1 MKMDDQPAESQKHRI
16 TNNINPYPLE
26 KGVHTMKLIL
36 HWLVV
41 AVALVAAAFLVPG
54 IRVEGDGTIAVL
66 VMAAILGIVNV
77 VIRPILA
84 FLSCGFIILT
94 MGLFMLV
101 INAITLWLSSSIAV
115 NWFNVGFYVDGF
127 WPALLGSIIVSIVSF
142 LLSVILFRGER

>member
-1 MKMDDQPAESQKHRI
+1 
-16 TNNINPYPLE
+16 
-26 KGVHTMKLIL
+26 MKLIL

-41 AVALVAAAFLVPG
+41 AVALVAAAYLVPG

-66 VMAAILGIVNV
+66 VMAAVLGIVNV

-101 INAITLWLSSSIAV
+101 VNALTLWLASSIAV

-127 WPALLGSIIVSIVSF
+127 LPALLGSIIVSIVSF
-142 LLSVILFRGER
+142 LLSMVLFRGNR

>member
-1 MKMDDQPAESQKHRI
+1 
-16 TNNINPYPLE
+16 
-26 KGVHTMKLIL
+26 MKLIL

-41 AVALVAAAFLVPG
+41 AVALVAAAYLVPG

-66 VMAAILGIVNV
+66 VMAAVLGVVNV

-101 INAITLWLSSSIAV
+101 INALTLWLASSIAV

-142 LLSVILFRGER
+142 LLSMVLFRGKR

>member
-1 MKMDDQPAESQKHRI
+1 MR
-16 TNNINPYPLE
+16 
-26 KGVHTMKLIL
+26 LIL

-41 AVALVAAAFLVPG
+41 AVALVAAAYLVPG
-54 IRVEGDGTIAVL
+54 IRVEGDGVVAVL
-66 VMAAILGIVNV
+66 VMAAILGVVNV

-101 INAITLWLSSSIAV
+101 INALTLWLSSSIAV
-115 NWFNVGFYVDGF
+115 NWFNIGFYVDGF

-142 LLSVILFRGER
+142 LLSMVLFPRSR

>member
-1 MKMDDQPAESQKHRI
+1 
-16 TNNINPYPLE
+16 
-26 KGVHTMKLIL
+26 MKLIL